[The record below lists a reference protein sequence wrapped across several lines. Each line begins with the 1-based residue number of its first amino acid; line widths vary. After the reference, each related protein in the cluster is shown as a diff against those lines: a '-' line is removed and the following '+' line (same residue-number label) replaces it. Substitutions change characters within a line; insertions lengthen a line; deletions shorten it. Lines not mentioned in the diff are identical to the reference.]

1 MTKVAKLT
9 ECGPY
14 DLVDG
19 VRMFPFWGDGVMMNL
34 VDLDKDAVVPVHS
47 HPHEQM
53 GFVVSGQIT
62 MTIDGVDHPLEPDG
76 CYQIPGNVEHSAV
89 AGPEGCR
96 VLDIFQPVRE
106 DYVARA
112 AGQ

>member
-9 ECGPY
+9 DQGPFE
-14 DLVDG
+14 LVDG
-19 VRMFPFWGDGVMMNL
+19 VRMFPFWGEGMMMNL
-34 VDLDKDAVVPVHS
+34 VDLDPSSVVPVHS

-53 GFVVSGQIT
+53 GLVVSGQIT
-62 MTIDGVDHPLEPDG
+62 MTIDGVDYPLQPEE
-76 CYQIPGNVEHSAV
+76 CYAIPGGVEHGAT

-96 VLDIFQPVRE
+96 VLDLFHPVRD

-112 AGQ
+112 GG

>member
-9 ECGPY
+9 EQGPY
-14 DLVDG
+14 DLAEG

-34 VDLDKDAVVPVHS
+34 VDLDAGAHVPLHS
-47 HPHEQM
+47 HSHEQM
-53 GFVVSGQIT
+53 GIVLTGQIT
-62 MTIDGVDHPLEPDG
+62 MHIDGVDHPLEPDG
-76 CYQIPGNVEHSAV
+76 CYQIPGGVEHGAT
-89 AGPEGCR
+89 AGANGCR

-112 AGQ
+112 GG

>member
-9 ECGPY
+9 EQGPY

-19 VRMFPFWGDGVMMNL
+19 VRMYPFWGEGVMMNL
-34 VDLDKDAVVPVHS
+34 VDLDPNAIVPLHS

-53 GFVVSGQIT
+53 GLVVTGRIT
-62 MTIDGVDHPLEPDG
+62 MTIGGVDHPLDPDG
-76 CYQIPGNVEHSAV
+76 CYQIPSGVEHAAK
-89 AGPEGCR
+89 AGPDGCR
-96 VLDIFQPVRE
+96 VLDIFQPVRD

-112 AGQ
+112 GG